1 MTCEAWI
8 CDPGAARNSFSSAQD
23 EQTEQEGRALSP
35 LKRPVNTRSQDTAAH
50 IHRP

>member
-8 CDPGAARNSFSSAQD
+8 CDPGAARNSFSSAQN
-23 EQTEQEGRALSP
+23 EQTEQEGRVLSP
-35 LKRPVNTRSQDTAAH
+35 LKCPVNMRSQDTAAD